1 VSEPPRDEPYVIVEA
16 TRTCFAVPQ
25 RLVREIVPARR
36 LTRVPGAPAAVRG
49 LLNVR
54 GGLVTVLDLA
64 AHFGVGRCEG
74 AESPVVIAVTDTRT
88 LGLLVD
94 DVLDVAPLAPDAMLP
109 PSAGDRAQGAS
120 GLGHFGD
127 RIVLAVDLQ
136 ELARL
141 VLA

>member
-1 VSEPPRDEPYVIVEA
+1 MSDDPRAEPFLIVKGGG
-16 TRTCFAVPQ
+16 TCFGVPQ

-36 LTRVPGAPAAVRG
+36 VTRLPGAPEAVRG

-54 GGLVTVLDLA
+54 GALVTVLDLA
-64 AHFGVGRCEG
+64 AHFAVGRCETPD
-74 AESPVVIAVTDTRT
+74 APVVIAVTEGRT

-94 DVLDVAPLAPDAMLP
+94 DVLEVAPLSEGDVLPAAP
-109 PSAGDRAQGAS
+109 GDRARGAS
-120 GLGHFGD
+120 SLGHFGE

>member
-1 VSEPPRDEPYVIVEA
+1 MTPEPREEPFVIVEGGA
-16 TRTCFAVPQ
+16 TCFGVPQ

-36 LTRVPGAPAAVRG
+36 LTRLPGAPAPVRG

-54 GGLVTVLDLA
+54 GAMVTVLDLA
-64 AHFGVGRCEG
+64 AHFGVG
-74 AESPVVIAVTDTRT
+74 ESVEPDAPVVITVTGTRT

-94 DVLDVAPLAPDAMLP
+94 DVLDVVPLAEGALLP
-109 PSAGDRAQGAS
+109 AAPADRARGTS